1 MNEFLKASNKRI
13 AKLIKDLNAD
23 AQVALDKANDEE
35 KGKITLALLYYKII
49 LQGCISF
56 EANVSDYVNA
66 IKDCAMDETD
76 IALILDK
83 YCGEPAVSISLG
95 DIELDENPDINI
107 DVKEVKNPGD
117 IELDE
122 NPYIDIDIKDVKTG
136 SGIELDEN
144 PLINMEVQDL
154 FNDLDIVLDENPYI
168 NMDVK
173 EVKNPGDIEM
183 DENPKI
189 KLDVKEVRNPGDIE
203 MDENPKIKLDVKEV
217 KNPGDIEMDEN
228 PKIKLDIKEI
238 KNLGDIEMEDNPKLK
253 IDVKEV
259 SNVDIDEETGDSS
272 NLFGS
277 INFEVKENSDPY
289 IFNALEFDRQV
300 KAEREAKRNKKNQ
313 EDED

>member
-1 MNEFLKASNKRI
+1 MNKFLKTANKRI
-13 AKLIKDLNAD
+13 AELIKDLNAD
-23 AQVALDKANDEE
+23 AQVALDKANEEE
-35 KGKITLALLYYKII
+35 KGRITLSLLYYKII
-49 LQGCISF
+49 LQGCIAF

-95 DIELDENPDINI
+95 DIELDENPEINI

-122 NPYIDIDIKDVKTG
+122 NPFIDIDVKDVKTG

-144 PLINMEVQDL
+144 PLINLEVQDI

-168 NMDVK
+168 DIDVK
-173 EVKNPGDIEM
+173 D
-183 DENPKI
+183 
-189 KLDVKEVRNPGDIE
+189 
-203 MDENPKIKLDVKEV
+203 V

-238 KNLGDIEMEDNPKLK
+238 RNLGDIEMDENPKINIDVKDVKNLGDIEMDENPEINIDVKEVKNPGDIEIDENPKLK
-253 IDVKEV
+253 IDIKEV
-259 SNVDIDEETGDSS
+259 ANVDIEQEKDSS
-272 NLFGS
+272 NLFGALD
-277 INFEVKENSDPY
+277 FKVKENSAPY
-289 IFNALEFDRQV
+289 VFNAEDFEKQV

-313 EDED
+313 EEDN